1 VIETPASRATSRI
14 VTMRPGCAHAKR
26 LRKRL
31 APDRD
36 RISFPATNRRSR
48 RQRMGRRGSIGRGA
62 AALTAAAIALMG
74 TACTSQKA
82 GDTGRGNADGKI
94 KVGLVTKTDS
104 NPFFVALRDAAKA
117 QATKDGAELIALAGK
132 FDGDNEG
139 QVAALESLI
148 ARDVQGI
155 LITPSNTTGV
165 LGAIAEAR
173 RQGIVVIALDSATD
187 PEDAADATYATDNF
201 KAGRLQ
207 GAYVRAVLADRPP
220 ELIMLD
226 GTEGSSVS
234 QERHDGFLKGFGIKD
249 DSPAIRGRANTNGD
263 RNRAQTATENLLQ
276 RTPDVN
282 SAYTIN
288 EPVADGASTAIA
300 ALGLTRQV
308 TIGTIDGGCE
318 GVRAVRAGKYAATV
332 MQFPV
337 RMADRGVAAVIE
349 FTESGKKPSGFTD
362 TGTELIT
369 DKPVRGLASK
379 NTDWG
384 LQRCWG

>member
-1 VIETPASRATSRI
+1 VLLVVGTLLLASACGGGQDSAEDGGTRK
-14 VTMRPGCAHAKR
+14 VT
-26 LRKRL
+26 
-31 APDRD
+31 
-36 RISFPATNRRSR
+36 I
-48 RQRMGRRGSIGRGA
+48 
-62 AALTAAAIALMG
+62 
-74 TACTSQKA
+74 
-82 GDTGRGNADGKI
+82 
-94 KVGLVTKTDS
+94 GLVTKTET
-104 NPFFVALRDAAKA
+104 NPFFVTMRKAAADAAEKN
-117 QATKDGAELIALAGK
+117 GAELIALAGR

-139 QVAALESLI
+139 QVAAMESLI

-173 RQGIVVIALDSATD
+173 RQGILVIALDSATD
-187 PEDAADATYATDNF
+187 PEDAVDATYATDNV

-207 GAYVRAVLADRPP
+207 GAYVRAALADRPP

-234 QERHDGFLKGFGIKD
+234 RQRHDGFLDGFGIKD

-263 RNRAQTATENLLQ
+263 RNLAQTATENLLQ
-276 RTPDVN
+276 RTTDVN
-282 SAYTIN
+282 SVYTIN

-300 ALGLTRQV
+300 ARGLTRQV
-308 TIGTIDGGCE
+308 TIGTIDGGCD

-337 RMADRGVAAVIE
+337 RMAEQGVEAVTE
-349 FTESGKKPSGFTD
+349 FVESGKKPSGFTD

-369 DKPVRGLASK
+369 DKPLRGLASHD
-379 NTDWG
+379 TDWG

>member
-1 VIETPASRATSRI
+1 MAHHHTVRKRS
-14 VTMRPGCAHAKR
+14 RPGRRRPWAA
-26 LRKRL
+26 LLL
-31 APDRD
+31 AG
-36 RISFPATNRRSR
+36 TVLL
-48 RQRMGRRGSIGRGA
+48 A
-62 AALTAAAIALMG
+62 AACGGGEDSGEDGG
-74 TACTSQKA
+74 T
-82 GDTGRGNADGKI
+82 R
-94 KVGLVTKTDS
+94 KVTIGLVTKTET
-104 NPFFVALRDAAKA
+104 NPFFVTMRKAAADAAERS
-117 QATKDGAELIALAGK
+117 GAELIALAGK

-139 QVAALESLI
+139 QVAAMESLI

-173 RQGIVVIALDSATD
+173 RQGILVIALDSATD
-187 PEDAADATYATDNF
+187 PEDAVDATYATDNF

-207 GAYVRAVLADRPP
+207 GAYVRAVLGDRAP

-234 QERHDGFLKGFGIKD
+234 RQRHDGFLEGFGIDD

-263 RNRAQTATENLLQ
+263 RNLAQTATENLLQ
-276 RTPDVN
+276 RTTDVN
-282 SAYTIN
+282 SVYTIN

-300 ALGLTRQV
+300 ARDLTRQV
-308 TIGTIDGGCE
+308 TIGTIDGGCD
-318 GVRAVRAGKYAATV
+318 GVRAVKAGKYAATV

-337 RMADRGVAAVIE
+337 RMAERGVAAVTE
-349 FTESGKKPSGFTD
+349 FARSGKKPSGFTD

-369 DKPVRGLASK
+369 DQPVRGLASHD
-379 NTDWG
+379 TAWG

>member
-1 VIETPASRATSRI
+1 MAHHHTVRRHSR
-14 VTMRPGCAHAKR
+14 P
-26 LRKRL
+26 
-31 APDRD
+31 
-36 RISFPATNRRSR
+36 RRSR
-48 RQRMGRRGSIGRGA
+48 QGA
-62 AALTAAAIALMG
+62 TLLVVG
-74 TACTSQKA
+74 TLLLASACGGGQDSAGEGGTQKV
-82 GDTGRGNADGKI
+82 TI
-94 KVGLVTKTDS
+94 GLVTKTET
-104 NPFFVALRDAAKA
+104 NPFFVTMRKAAADAAK
-117 QATKDGAELIALAGK
+117 KNGAGFIALAGR

-139 QVAALESLI
+139 QVAAVESLI

-173 RQGIVVIALDSATD
+173 RQGILVIALDSATD
-187 PEDAADATYATDNF
+187 PEDAVDATYATDNV

-207 GAYVRAVLADRPP
+207 GAYVRAVLAGRPP

-234 QERHDGFLKGFGIKD
+234 QQRHDGFLEGFGIKD

-263 RNRAQTATENLLQ
+263 RNLAQTATENLLQ
-276 RTPDVN
+276 RTTDVN
-282 SAYTIN
+282 SVYTIN
-288 EPVADGASTAIA
+288 EPVADGASAAIGA
-300 ALGLTRQV
+300 RGLTRQV
-308 TIGTIDGGCE
+308 TIGTIDGGCD

-337 RMADRGVAAVIE
+337 RMAEQGVAAVTE
-349 FTESGKKPSGFTD
+349 FVESGKKPSGFTD

-369 DKPVRGLASK
+369 DKPVRGLASHD
-379 NTDWG
+379 TDWG

>member
-1 VIETPASRATSRI
+1 MAGTV
-14 VTMRPGCAHAKR
+14 
-26 LRKRL
+26 LL
-31 APDRD
+31 
-36 RISFPATNRRSR
+36 
-48 RQRMGRRGSIGRGA
+48 A
-62 AALTAAAIALMG
+62 AACGGGEDSGEDGG
-74 TACTSQKA
+74 T
-82 GDTGRGNADGKI
+82 R
-94 KVGLVTKTDS
+94 KVTIGLVTKTET
-104 NPFFVALRDAAKA
+104 NPFFVTMRKAAADAAERR
-117 QATKDGAELIALAGK
+117 GAELIALAGR

-139 QVAALESLI
+139 QVAAVESLI

-173 RQGIVVIALDSATD
+173 RQGILVIALDSATD
-187 PEDAADATYATDNF
+187 PEDAVDATYATDNF

-207 GAYVRAVLADRPP
+207 GAYVRAVLGDRAPK
-220 ELIMLD
+220 LIMLD

-234 QERHDGFLKGFGIKD
+234 RQRHDGFLEGFGIDD

-263 RNRAQTATENLLQ
+263 RNLAQTATENLLQ
-276 RTPDVN
+276 RTTDVN
-282 SAYTIN
+282 SVYTIN

-300 ALGLTRQV
+300 ARDLTRQV

-318 GVRAVRAGKYAATV
+318 GVRAVEAGKYAATV

-337 RMADRGVAAVIE
+337 RMAERGVAAVTE
-349 FTESGKKPSGFTD
+349 FARTGEKPSGFTD

-369 DKPVRGLASK
+369 DQPVRGLASHD
-379 NTDWG
+379 TAWG

>member
-1 VIETPASRATSRI
+1 
-14 VTMRPGCAHAKR
+14 MAHHHTV
-26 LRKRL
+26 RKRSR
-31 APDRD
+31 P
-36 RISFPATNRRSR
+36 RRSR
-48 RQRMGRRGSIGRGA
+48 LGAALLLVGAMLLGA
-62 AALTAAAIALMG
+62 AACGGNQDSAGGGG
-74 TACTSQKA
+74 T
-82 GDTGRGNADGKI
+82 R
-94 KVGLVTKTDS
+94 KVTIGLVTKTET
-104 NPFFVALRDAAKA
+104 NPFFVAMRKAASDAAK
-117 QATKDGAELIALAGK
+117 KNGAELIALAGK

-148 ARDVQGI
+148 ARDVQAI

-173 RQGIVVIALDSATD
+173 RQGILVIALDSATD

-207 GAYVRAVLADRPP
+207 GAYVRALLANRPL

-234 QERHDGFLKGFGIKD
+234 QERHDGFLRGFGIKD
-249 DSPAIRGRANTNGD
+249 DSPVIRGRANTNGD

-282 SAYTIN
+282 AAYTIN

-308 TIGTIDGGCE
+308 IIGTIDGGCD
-318 GVRAVRAGKYAATV
+318 GVRAVKAGKYAATV

-337 RMADRGVAAVIE
+337 NMADLGVAAVIE
-349 FTESGKKPSGFTD
+349 FAESGKKPSGFTD

-369 DKPVRGLASK
+369 DKPVRGLASQ
-379 NTDWG
+379 TTEWG

>member
-1 VIETPASRATSRI
+1 MADHHTVRERS
-14 VTMRPGCAHAKR
+14 RPGRRRPWAA
-26 LRKRL
+26 LLL
-31 APDRD
+31 AG
-36 RISFPATNRRSR
+36 TVLL
-48 RQRMGRRGSIGRGA
+48 A
-62 AALTAAAIALMG
+62 AACGGDEDSGEEDGG
-74 TACTSQKA
+74 T
-82 GDTGRGNADGKI
+82 R
-94 KVGLVTKTDS
+94 KVTIGLVTKTET
-104 NPFFVALRDAAKA
+104 NPFFVTMRKAAADAAERS
-117 QATKDGAELIALAGK
+117 GAELIALAGK

-139 QVAALESLI
+139 QVAAVESLI

-173 RQGIVVIALDSATD
+173 RQGILVIALDSATD
-187 PEDAADATYATDNF
+187 PEDAVDATYATDNF

-207 GAYVRAVLADRPP
+207 GAYVRAVLGDRAP

-234 QERHDGFLKGFGIKD
+234 RQRHDGFLEGFGIDD

-263 RNRAQTATENLLQ
+263 RNLAQTATENLLQ
-276 RTPDVN
+276 RTTDVN
-282 SAYTIN
+282 SVYTIN

-300 ALGLTRQV
+300 ARDLTRQV
-308 TIGTIDGGCE
+308 TIGTIDGGCD
-318 GVRAVRAGKYAATV
+318 GVRAVKAGKYAATV

-337 RMADRGVAAVIE
+337 RMAERGVAAVTE
-349 FTESGKKPSGFTD
+349 FARSGKKPSGFTD

-369 DKPVRGLASK
+369 DQPVRGLASHD
-379 NTDWG
+379 TAWG